1 MKQPSSIPIEAFL
14 EQQKAGNPVID
25 VRSPAEF
32 EAGHIP
38 GGINI
43 PLFSNEERAEVG
55 TLYKQSG
62 QESAIL
68 RGLEIIGPKMAGF
81 VRQAKEIPFQ
91 DQLLV
96 HCWRGGMRSGS
107 FGWLL
112 NTAGLPAVTLA
123 GGYKSYRSEL
133 LAFFDTRFSL
143 YILTG
148 GTGSGKTELLHLLRE
163 KGEQVVDLEGLA
175 HHKGSVFGG
184 MGQQEQPSSEQFQNE
199 LYLQMKEMDL
209 SRPIWLEDESISL
222 GNVFIPHPLWNQLR
236 RAPLIRTELSRPA
249 RVERLVREYGQFEPQ
264 ELAAAI
270 QKIGKRLGGQHAKAA
285 LEALEENNLEEVASI
300 LLTYYDKAYEIGI
313 SKRRELLQFE
323 AEYDFFNP
331 ETITEE
337 ILQYVWKTSN

>member
-1 MKQPSSIPIEAFL
+1 MKQSTSIAIESFL
-14 EQQKAGNPVID
+14 KLQKEGNPVID

-38 GGINI
+38 GALNM
-43 PLFSNEERAEVG
+43 PLFSNEERAEIG

-62 QESAIL
+62 QEPAIL
-68 RGLEIIGPKMAGF
+68 RGLEIVGPKMAGF
-81 VRQAKEIPFQ
+81 VRQAKELPYQ
-91 DQLLV
+91 QQLLV

-123 GGYKSYRSEL
+123 GGYKSYRSKL
-133 LAFFDTRFSL
+133 LAFFDTSFAL
-143 YILTG
+143 YVLTG
-148 GTGSGKTELLHLLRE
+148 GTGSGKTELLHLLKE

-199 LYLQMKEMDL
+199 LFLQMQEMDPTQ
-209 SRPIWLEDESISL
+209 PIWVEDESISL

-236 RAPLIRTELSRPA
+236 RAPLIRTELSRAA
-249 RVERLVREYGQFEPQ
+249 RVERLVKEYGLFDTQA
-264 ELAAAI
+264 LAAAI
-270 QKIGKRLGGQHAKAA
+270 HKITKRLGGQHAKAA
-285 LEALEENNLEEVASI
+285 LEALEENNLKEVASI
-300 LLTYYDKAYEIGI
+300 LLVYYDKAYEIGI
-313 SKRRELLQFE
+313 NKRKELLQFE
-323 AEYDFFNP
+323 AEYEFFNP
-331 ETITEE
+331 ETITQD